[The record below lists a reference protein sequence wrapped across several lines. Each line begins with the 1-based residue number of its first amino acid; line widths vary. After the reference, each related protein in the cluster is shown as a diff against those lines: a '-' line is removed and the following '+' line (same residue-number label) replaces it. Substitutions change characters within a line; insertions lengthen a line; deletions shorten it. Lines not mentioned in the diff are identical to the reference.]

1 MKLSFDQIKNITF
14 GAVSVRE
21 TEQGIRFCHCTD
33 KQIEAWTALAP
44 VLGDRASLAT
54 GVCLDFYTNSK
65 TVEFNAI
72 GGVHGKYEIYV
83 NGLFA
88 EQYIMEDLHE
98 KGETVK
104 FVVDGGEENRITIIF
119 PCHDT
124 LGILKYLELDDGA
137 TLRPY
142 KYSMKMLFI
151 GDSITQGWA
160 AYRDSL
166 AYAPR
171 VARFFDA
178 EMLNQGVGGGFYHES
193 TFDKLDY
200 DPDVVIIAYGTN
212 DSGWYPT
219 VEQMQDHAH
228 KFLELIKKEY
238 EGRNTKIVLLSP
250 IWRLE
255 VTGERWQR
263 YLGCCQAVKEEAEK
277 YGFYF
282 VNGHELVP
290 RHISFFADAGLHP
303 NEQGFSVYAE
313 NLIAKLVK
321 II

>member
-21 TEQGIRFCHCTD
+21 TEQGIRFIHCTD

-54 GVCLDFYTNSK
+54 GVCLDFHTNSK
-65 TVEFNAI
+65 TVSFDAV
-72 GGVHGKYEIYV
+72 GGLHGKYEIYV

-98 KGETVK
+98 KGEAVK
-104 FVVDGGEENRITIIF
+104 FVVDGGEENRITVIF

-124 LGILKYLELDDGA
+124 PGILKYLELDDGA
-137 TLRPY
+137 TLIPY
-142 KYSMKMLFI
+142 KYAMKMLFI

-160 AYRDSL
+160 SCRDSL

-178 EMLNQGVGGGFYHES
+178 EMLNQGVGGAFYHES

-212 DSGWYPT
+212 DSGSA
-219 VEQMQDHAH
+219 VEKMQDHAH

-263 YLGCCQAVKEEAEK
+263 YLGCCEAVKEEAEK

-282 VNGHELVP
+282 VDGHTLVP
-290 RHISFFADAGLHP
+290 KHISFFADKGLHP
-303 NEQGFSVYAE
+303 NEQGFSLYAE
-313 NLIAKLVK
+313 NLIAELVK